1 MRIPAATETL
11 SDSIRPE
18 PGKVTN
24 REQVTEVDRVET
36 PPEETDFHRADR
48 GRGVGTRQG
57 PIAAPPRLAG

>member
-1 MRIPAATETL
+1 MLLERIL
-11 SDSIRPE
+11 R
-18 PGKVTN
+18 

-48 GRGVGTRQG
+48 GRGVRTRQG